1 MEEELIQK
9 NTAENTAELP
19 APPAGG
25 KKPRSAERETRKK
38 FYAFISPWLVGFVLL
53 TLGPM
58 IYSLYMS
65 FCEWSGISGT
75 GVWIGFGNY
84 IEIFAED
91 PLFWKSLGVTFLWT
105 AFLPIGM
112 VLALFLA
119 QLLNRSMRLIPLF
132 RTIIYI
138 PVILPAVANCLLWLW
153 LFNPEVGF
161 LNMILEA
168 FGLPR
173 SYWLMGEDTVMLSL
187 VIMSLWQV
195 GGNVVIFLA
204 ALQGVPKDLLEAAE
218 IDGAGSIIRYFRIT
232 LPMIS
237 PVIFFQLVMGVVGAL
252 QVFNQAALMTDG
264 GPQQATY
271 FFVYYIYQ
279 EAFVSYNMGY
289 ASALAWVLFLIV
301 LVLTVLMIRFV
312 GRSVYYESD

>member
-1 MEEELIQK
+1 MEEELMQK
-9 NTAENTAELP
+9 ITADNAAELT

-25 KKPRSAERETRKK
+25 RKPRSAERETRKK

-58 IYSLYMS
+58 IYALYMS

-84 IEIFAED
+84 VEIFTVD
-91 PLFWKSLGVTFLWT
+91 PVFWQSLGVTFLWMI
-105 AFLPIGM
+105 FLPIGM

-119 QLLNRSMRLIPLF
+119 QLLNRPMRLIPLF

-161 LNMILEA
+161 LNMILEVL
-168 FGLPR
+168 GLEK
-173 SYWLMGEDTVMLSL
+173 SYWLMDPKTAMLSL
-187 VIMSLWQV
+187 VLMSLWQV

-218 IDGAGSIIRYFRIT
+218 IDGAGCIIRYFRIT

-264 GPQQATY
+264 GPQHATY

-289 ASALAWVLFLIV
+289 ASALAWVFFLIV
-301 LVLTVLMIRFV
+301 LILTIFMIKFV
-312 GRSVYYESD
+312 GRSVYYESE

>member
-9 NTAENTAELP
+9 NTAENAAELS

-75 GVWIGFGNY
+75 GAWIGFGNY

-271 FFVYYIYQ
+271 FFVYYIYR